1 MEKEMFRKWLY
12 AQISTR
18 KMTQREL
25 AGKLGVDESLV
36 SRWMKGERP
45 VTLPNIIKLSK
56 LFEISVDEILGV
68 MGKLDV

>member
-1 MEKEMFRKWLY
+1 MFRKWLY

>member
-1 MEKEMFRKWLY
+1 MLRKWLY
-12 AQISTR
+12 EQISKR

-45 VTLPNIIKLSK
+45 VTLPNIIKLAK
-56 LFEISVDEILGV
+56 LFDTTTDEIINR
-68 MGKLDV
+68 MNIDV